1 MSPKAKVECP
11 KVAAGSACCVLR
23 VACLT
28 AGTRTTSTLRSA
40 AAEDG
45 RHATGGLRQSRSNR
59 PRSRAF
65 TLIEIMIVVGIMG
78 IVMGMSVPIV
88 YKLWRKAPMQQAV
101 KDIVEVCSHARARAI
116 MHGQV
121 TEVVFHPKQ
130 NRLELVGGGGAPP
143 PASGPVGQVP
153 PSAPAATGSGLSA
166 QLDSQV
172 IIEEL
177 DINMSGVEFN
187 NVDSAR
193 VRFYPNGVS
202 DEMRMILF
210 DGRDRMGIELEI
222 TTGLA
227 SVVPDPL
234 REWTRR

>member
-1 MSPKAKVECP
+1 
-11 KVAAGSACCVLR
+11 
-23 VACLT
+23 
-28 AGTRTTSTLRSA
+28 
-40 AAEDG
+40 
-45 RHATGGLRQSRSNR
+45 
-59 PRSRAF
+59 
-65 TLIEIMIVVGIMG
+65 
-78 IVMGMSVPIV
+78 VPIV
-88 YKLWRKAPMQQAV
+88 YKVWRKAPMRQAV

-116 MHGQV
+116 MQGHV

-130 NRLELVGGGGAPP
+130 NRLELAGGGNAPH
-143 PASGPVGQVP
+143 PANQPGGEVP
-153 PSAPAATGSGLSA
+153 LSAPAATGSGLSA
-166 QLDSQV
+166 QLDPQV
-172 IIEEL
+172 IIETL

-187 NVDSAR
+187 DADEVR

-227 SVVPDPL
+227 GVVADPL

>member
-1 MSPKAKVECP
+1 
-11 KVAAGSACCVLR
+11 
-23 VACLT
+23 
-28 AGTRTTSTLRSA
+28 
-40 AAEDG
+40 
-45 RHATGGLRQSRSNR
+45 
-59 PRSRAF
+59 
-65 TLIEIMIVVGIMG
+65 MIVVAIMG
-78 IVMGMSVPIV
+78 IVMTMSVPLV
-88 YKLWRKAPMQQAV
+88 YKLWRKAPMRQAV

-130 NRLELVGGGGAPP
+130 NRLELVGGGG
-143 PASGPVGQVP
+143 VP
-153 PSAPAATGSGLSA
+153 HPAAGSGGDVPLGAPTATLSGLSA
-166 QLDSQV
+166 QLSNEI
-172 IIEEL
+172 IIETL

-187 NVDSAR
+187 DAESAR

-227 SVVPDPL
+227 SVVPNPL